1 MALPKAPMLEPP
13 PPRRPTY
20 RLLIPNVQL
29 GVLSYLISRYD
40 PDMRVSEAY
49 GRGSLSGESRT
60 EDLPFGKLKVSMVG
74 TASLDYK
81 WSSGPRPTI
90 SKIYDSFR
98 ERGVP
103 DISLD
108 RLSIVRRSKV
118 RGTPTLVEL
127 RFGKDTVHPEVYD
140 KLVVDGAF
148 PKEETALFVKR
159 LKEGLSSTVS
169 PEVLKRVRYSC
180 LILHRILPYP
190 DLIYDASAV
199 YSLCN
204 ASYMRIIKEIYRR
217 WELYDYEYL
226 PRAQP

>member
-1 MALPKAPMLEPP
+1 MTLPRGPMVQPS

-20 RLLIPNVQL
+20 RLLIPSVQL
-29 GVLSYLISRYD
+29 GVISHLMTRYD
-40 PDMRVSEAY
+40 PRVRVSGAH

-60 EDLPFGKLKVSMVG
+60 EDLPYGKLKVNMVG
-74 TASLDYK
+74 TATLDYE

-90 SKIYDSFR
+90 SEIYDSFR

-103 DISLD
+103 DISLNQ
-108 RLSIVRRSKV
+108 LSIVRRSEV

-140 KLVVDGAF
+140 KLVVDGAY
-148 PKEETALFVKR
+148 PKEETAIFVRR
-159 LKEGLSSTVS
+159 LKEDLSSTVS
-169 PEVLKRVRYSC
+169 PDILKRVRYSC
-180 LILHRILPYP
+180 LILHRILPHP
-190 DLIYDASAV
+190 DLIYDANAV

-204 ASYMRIIKEIYRR
+204 ERYMRIIREIYRR

-226 PRAQP
+226 PRANP

>member
-1 MALPKAPMLEPP
+1 MALPKAPMVQPS

-29 GVLSYLISRYD
+29 GVLNYLISRYD
-40 PDMRVSEAY
+40 SNVRVSEAY

-60 EDLPFGKLKVSMVG
+60 EDLPFGKLKVNMVG
-74 TASLDYK
+74 TASLDYT
-81 WSSGPRPTI
+81 WSSGRRPTI
-90 SKIYDSFR
+90 SEIYESFR
-98 ERGVP
+98 SRGVP

-108 RLSIVRRSKV
+108 RLSIVRQLEV
-118 RGTPTLVEL
+118 RGSPSLVEL

-148 PKEETALFVKR
+148 PKKETALFVKR
-159 LKEGLSSTVS
+159 LKEDLSSTVS
-169 PEVLKRVRYSC
+169 SEVLKRVRYSC
-180 LILHRILPYP
+180 LILHRILPHP
-190 DLIYDASAV
+190 DLINDAGAV

-204 ASYMRIIKEIYRR
+204 PNYMRLIKEIYRR

>member
-1 MALPKAPMLEPP
+1 MVSPS

-20 RLLIPNVQL
+20 RLLIPSVQL
-29 GVLSYLISRYD
+29 GVLSYLISTYD
-40 PDMRVSEAY
+40 PDVRVSEAY

-60 EDLPFGKLKVSMVG
+60 EDLPFGKLKISMVG
-74 TASLDYK
+74 TASLDYT

-108 RLSIVRRSKV
+108 RLSIVRRSEV

-140 KLVVDGAF
+140 RLVVDGAF

-180 LILHRILPYP
+180 LILHRILPHP

>member
-1 MALPKAPMLEPP
+1 MALPRAPMVQPS

-20 RLLIPNVQL
+20 RLLIPSVQL
-29 GVLSYLISRYD
+29 GVISYLISRYD
-40 PDMRVSEAY
+40 SDLRVSEAY
-49 GRGSLSGESRT
+49 GRGSLSGESST
-60 EDLPFGKLKVSMVG
+60 EDLSFGKLKFNMVG

-90 SKIYDSFR
+90 SEIYDSFR

-108 RLSIVRRSKV
+108 RLSIVRRSEV
-118 RGTPTLVEL
+118 RGTPCLVEL
-127 RFGKDTVHPEVYD
+127 KFGKDTVHPEVYD
-140 KLVVDGAF
+140 KLVVDGAY
-148 PKEETALFVKR
+148 PKEETAIFIKRVKER
-159 LKEGLSSTVS
+159 LSSTVS

-180 LILHRILPYP
+180 LILHQILPEP

-204 ASYMRIIKEIYRR
+204 ANYMRIIKEIYRR
-217 WELYDYEYL
+217 WELYDYEYI
-226 PRAQP
+226 PRA

>member
-1 MALPKAPMLEPP
+1 MALPKAPMVQPS

-29 GVLSYLISRYD
+29 GVISYLISRYD
-40 PDMRVSEAY
+40 PNVRVSEAY
-49 GRGSLSGESRT
+49 GRGSLSGESST
-60 EDLPFGKLKVSMVG
+60 EDLSYGKLKFNMVG

-90 SKIYDSFR
+90 SEIYDSFR

-108 RLSIVRRSKV
+108 RLSIVRRSEV
-118 RGTPTLVEL
+118 RGTPCLVEL
-127 RFGKDTVHPEVYD
+127 KFGKDTVHPEVYD
-140 KLVVDGAF
+140 KLVVDGAY
-148 PKEETALFVKR
+148 PKEETAIFIKRVKER
-159 LKEGLSSTVS
+159 LSSTVS

-180 LILHRILPYP
+180 LILHRILPEP

-204 ASYMRIIKEIYRR
+204 ANYMRIIKEIYRR
-217 WELYDYEYL
+217 WELYDYEYI
-226 PRAQP
+226 PRA